1 MLSKRNYTFLHGGEK
16 TMGIFTTNS
25 VVAMLKEDHEKVKQ
39 LFEEFN
45 ELKGREKSEVAKAA
59 IRELEVHAELEE
71 RIIYPAIRQE
81 IDMDDTMN
89 EAVEEHHLVHVLI
102 RELKKL
108 KPSDEV
114 FEAKFNVLSE
124 LVQHHVEEEEGEIL
138 PQAEKSDLDWEELES
153 KVMKRKEQLLAK
165 PRSSARRGR

>member
-1 MLSKRNYTFLHGGEK
+1 
-16 TMGIFTTNS
+16 MGTVTPTHA
-25 VVAMLKEDHEKVKQ
+25 VLAMLKEDHERVKH
-39 LFEEFN
+39 LFEEFK
-45 ELKGREKSEVAKAA
+45 ELKGRDKSEAAKTA
-59 IRELEVHAELEE
+59 IRDLEIHAELEE

-108 KPSDEV
+108 KPSDET

-124 LVQHHVEEEEGEIL
+124 LVQHHVEEEEGEVF